1 MIFNLFISITLCYLY
16 LDQKAWLAE
25 VYKNN
30 HKESDIIYLMLKE
43 KKSVKNHTEFCSL

>member
-1 MIFNLFISITLCYLY
+1 MIFNLFISITFCYLY

-30 HKESDIIYLMLKE
+30 HKESDIIYPMLKE
-43 KKSVKNHTEFCSL
+43 NKSVKYHTGLCSL